1 MTTAE
6 FEGLN
11 SLFGTARDA
20 IFSVDESFMLN
31 SHLLSDLGVQ
41 LPLHLSLS
49 CPCVLK
55 TEQKAGFLETI
66 RERIRKARIP
76 T

>member
-1 MTTAE
+1 
-6 FEGLN
+6 
-11 SLFGTARDA
+11 
-20 IFSVDESFMLN
+20 MLN